1 MSSLYLVVDDELNT
15 RNRVTQLEDH
25 ILIRQRTVNQLT
37 QVRFIL
43 LVAFV
48 VFLVFETELALI
60 FYFNGLQS
68 DTEARLHTLE
78 QRVFNLTN

>member
-1 MSSLYLVVDDELNT
+1 MPLLILPDEET
-15 RNRVTQLEDH
+15 RDRVTRLEEH
-25 ILIRQRTVNQLT
+25 ILIRQRAVNQLT
-37 QVRFIL
+37 DVRLIL

-48 VFLVFETELALI
+48 VLLVFETELALI

>member
-1 MSSLYLVVDDELNT
+1 MPLLILPDEET
-15 RNRVTQLEDH
+15 RDRVTRLEEH
-25 ILIRQRTVNQLT
+25 ILIRQRAVNQLT
-37 QVRFIL
+37 DVRLIL

-48 VFLVFETELALI
+48 VLLVFETELALI

-78 QRVFNLTN
+78 QRVNLTN